1 MGAYVEMSV
10 KARRELT
17 KASVNRYRTS
27 KRKDKSSLLNE
38 FCAATGYNRD
48 YAAALL
54 RTWGNKRRVEPGG
67 ATPARQASPKAKG
80 GRPPVYGKDTLRILK
95 VLWKRFDF
103 LCGKRLV
110 PLIRASLAFL
120 RDDRFLHASPG
131 QIRGL
136 ASISPATA
144 DRMLAS
150 ERKKYTLRGHTY
162 TRSGES
168 LKNLVPVR
176 TFDEWKD
183 CPPGHAQIDTV
194 GHDGGFL
201 SGECSFTLCMTDVC
215 TGWTERYAMKN
226 RAFKWVNLG
235 LDAFRAAMPFPLV
248 HLHPD
253 GGSEFINHA
262 MIAYC
267 NNPDHPVALTRSRA
281 GKKNDNCHVEQ
292 KNFDT
297 VRKLVGYA
305 RYSTPEMLET
315 LNALYH
321 FHGLLLNYFYPSQKL
336 IEKTRVGSKVKKRY
350 DVAQSPVERLLAHSA
365 VSEPLKSAVGAR
377 RACLDPL
384 WLAGEVDRLSG
395 LLRELLEAEA
405 ASPTKIRGASS

>member
-1 MGAYVEMSV
+1 MEMSM
-10 KARRELT
+10 KARHELT
-17 KASVNRYRTS
+17 KASANRYRSST
-27 KRKDKSSLLNE
+27 RKGKSSLLTE

-48 YAAALL
+48 YAAELL
-54 RTWGNKRRVEPGG
+54 RTWGVKRKVEPCGTSSARH
-67 ATPARQASPKAKG
+67 ATTTAKG
-80 GRPPVYGKDTLRILK
+80 GRPVTYGKDMLRILNI
-95 VLWKRFDF
+95 LWKRFDF

-110 PLIRASLAFL
+110 PLIRTALPFL

-131 QIRGL
+131 QIESL

-144 DRMLAS
+144 DRMLAG
-150 ERKKYTLRGHTY
+150 ERNKYKLRGHTY

-168 LKNLVPVR
+168 LKDLVPVR

-215 TGWTERYAMKN
+215 TGWTERYAMQN
-226 RAFKWVNLG
+226 RAFKWVHLG

-253 GGSEFINHA
+253 GGSEFINHGLV
-262 MIAYC
+262 AYC
-267 NNPDHPVALTRSRA
+267 KKGDQPVALTRSRA
-281 GKKNDNCHVEQ
+281 GKKNDNCHIEQ

-305 RYSTPEMLET
+305 RYSTPEMLDT
-315 LNALYH
+315 LNALYRV
-321 FHGLLLNYFYPSQKL
+321 HGLLLNYFYPSQKL

-350 DVAQSPVERLLAHSA
+350 DRPQSPAERLLAHPA
-365 VSEPLKSAVGAR
+365 VSALTKKTTRAVLAS
-377 RACLDPL
+377 LNPL

-395 LLRELLEAEA
+395 LLRVLLETETH
-405 ASPTKIRGASS
+405 STPKTRGALS

>member
-1 MGAYVEMSV
+1 MEMSV

-17 KASVNRYRTS
+17 KASVNRYRS
-27 KRKDKSSLLNE
+27 AKRKDKSSLLNE
-38 FCAATGYNRD
+38 FCAASGYNRD
-48 YAAALL
+48 YAADLL
-54 RTWGNKRRVEPGG
+54 RTWGNKRKVEPGG
-67 ATPARQASPKAKG
+67 GSPAGKATQKAKG
-80 GRPPVYGKDTLRILK
+80 GRPVIYGKDVLRILK

-144 DRMLAS
+144 DRMLAA
-150 ERKKYTLRGHTY
+150 ERKKYDLRGHTY

-168 LKNLVPVR
+168 LKDLVPVR
-176 TFDEWKD
+176 TFDEWKG

-201 SGECSFTLCMTDVC
+201 SGDCSFTLCMTDVC
-215 TGWTERYAMKN
+215 TGWTERYAMQN
-226 RAFKWVNLG
+226 RAFKWVHLG

-267 NNPDHPVALTRSRA
+267 KNPDHPVALTRSRA

-305 RYSTPEMLET
+305 RYSSPEMLET
-315 LNALYH
+315 LNALYRV
-321 FHGLLLNYFYPSQKL
+321 HGLLLNYFYPSQKL
-336 IEKTRVGSKVKKRY
+336 IEKARVGSKVKKRY
-350 DVAQSPVERLLAHSA
+350 DSPQSPVERLLTHSA
-365 VSEPLKSAVGAR
+365 VPDHLKKTIAAR
-377 RACLDPL
+377 RASLNPL
-384 WLAGEVDRLSG
+384 QLSGEVDRLSG

-405 ASPTKIRGASS
+405 RPATKTHGASS

>member
-1 MGAYVEMSV
+1 MGMNM

-17 KASVNRYRTS
+17 KASVKRYLSS
-27 KRKDKSSLLNE
+27 KRKGKALLLNE

-54 RTWGNKRRVEPGG
+54 RTWGKKSKVEPGAG
-67 ATPARQASPKAKG
+67 SPARHATPKAKG
-80 GRPPVYGKDTLRILK
+80 GRPASYGTDVLRILK

-110 PLIRASLAFL
+110 PLIRAALPFL
-120 RDDRFLHASPG
+120 RDDRFLRTSPG
-131 QIRGL
+131 QIKSL
-136 ASISPATA
+136 ASISPATV
-144 DRMLAS
+144 DRMLAP
-150 ERKKYTLRGHTY
+150 ERKKYNLSGHTY

-168 LKNLVPVR
+168 LKDLVPVR

-215 TGWTERYAMKN
+215 TGWTERYAMQN
-226 RAFKWVNLG
+226 RAFKWVHLG

-253 GGSEFINHA
+253 GGSEFINHGL
-262 MIAYC
+262 IAYC
-267 NNPDHPVALTRSRA
+267 KNPDHPVVLTRSRA

-315 LNALYH
+315 LNALYQV
-321 FHGLLLNYFYPSQKL
+321 HGLLLNYFYPSQKL
-336 IEKTRVGSKVKKRY
+336 IEKTRVGNKVKKRY
-350 DVAQSPVERLLAHSA
+350 DRPQSPAERLLAHPA
-365 VSEPLKSAVGAR
+365 VPEHIKKTTRAV
-377 RACLDPL
+377 RASLNPL

-395 LLRELLEAEA
+395 RLRELLETEA
-405 ASPTKIRGASS
+405 RSPTKIQGASS

>member
-1 MGAYVEMSV
+1 MEMSL
-10 KARRELT
+10 KTRRDLT
-17 KASVNRYRTS
+17 KASVNRYRSS

-48 YAAALL
+48 YAAELL
-54 RTWGNKRRVEPGG
+54 RTWGKKRKVEAGG
-67 ATPARQASPKAKG
+67 GSPARPATPKTKG
-80 GRPPVYGKDTLRILK
+80 GRPAVYGTDVLRILK
-95 VLWKRFDF
+95 ILWKRFDF

-110 PLIRASLAFL
+110 PLIRASLVFL

-131 QIRGL
+131 QIKGL

-150 ERKKYTLRGHTY
+150 ERKKYNLSGHTY

-168 LKNLVPVR
+168 LKDLVPVR

-201 SGECSFTLCMTDVC
+201 SGDCSFTLCMTDVC
-215 TGWTERYAMKN
+215 TGWTERYAMQN
-226 RAFKWVNLG
+226 RAFKWVHRG

-253 GGSEFINHA
+253 GGSEFINHGL
-262 MIAYC
+262 IAYC
-267 NNPDHPVALTRSRA
+267 KNPDHPVALTRSRA

-315 LNALYH
+315 LNALYRV
-321 FHGLLLNYFYPSQKL
+321 HGLLLNYFYPSQKL
-336 IEKTRVGSKVKKRY
+336 IEKTRVGSKVIKRY
-350 DVAQSPVERLLAHSA
+350 DRPQSPADRLLAHPA
-365 VSEPLKSAVGAR
+365 VLERIKKTIGAM
-377 RACLDPL
+377 RASLNPL

-395 LLRELLEAEA
+395 LLRDLLETETRSA
-405 ASPTKIRGASS
+405 TKARGASS

>member
-1 MGAYVEMSV
+1 MEMSL
-10 KARRELT
+10 KTRREL
-17 KASVNRYRTS
+17 ARAFVNRYRAS
-27 KRKDKSSLLNE
+27 NRKDKSSLLNE

-67 ATPARQASPKAKG
+67 GSPARHATPKQKG
-80 GRPPVYGKDTLRILK
+80 GRPAVYGKDVLRILK

-120 RDDRFLHASPG
+120 RDDRFLHASPA
-131 QIRGL
+131 QIKGL
-136 ASISPATA
+136 ASISPATV

-150 ERKKYTLRGHTY
+150 ERKKYNLRGHTY
-162 TRSGES
+162 TRSRES
-168 LKNLVPVR
+168 LKDLVPVR

-215 TGWTERYAMKN
+215 TGWTERFAMQN
-226 RAFKWVNLG
+226 RAFKWVHLG

-253 GGSEFINHA
+253 GGSEFINHGLV
-262 MIAYC
+262 AYC
-267 NNPDHPVALTRSRA
+267 KNPDHPVALTRSRA

-305 RYSTPEMLET
+305 RYSSPEMLET
-315 LNALYH
+315 LNALYRV
-321 FHGLLLNYFYPSQKL
+321 HGLLLNYFYPSQKL
-336 IEKTRVGSKVKKRY
+336 IEKARVGSKVKKRY
-350 DVAQSPVERLLAHSA
+350 DLAQSPAERLLAHSA
-365 VSEPLKSAVGAR
+365 VPEHVKGTIVAM
-377 RACLDPL
+377 RASLNPL

-395 LLRELLEAEA
+395 SLRGLLEAEA
-405 ASPTKIRGASS
+405 RATPKIQGASP

>member
-1 MGAYVEMSV
+1 MGMNM

-17 KASVNRYRTS
+17 KASVKRYLSS
-27 KRKDKSSLLNE
+27 KRKGKALLLNE

-48 YAAALL
+48 YAAELL
-54 RTWGNKRRVEPGG
+54 RTWGKKSKVEPGG
-67 ATPARQASPKAKG
+67 GSPARHATPKAKG
-80 GRPPVYGKDTLRILK
+80 GRPASYGADVLRILK

-110 PLIRASLAFL
+110 PLIREALPFL
-120 RDDRFLHASPG
+120 RGDRFLRASPG
-131 QIRGL
+131 QIKGL
-136 ASISPATA
+136 ASISPATV
-144 DRMLAS
+144 DRMLAP
-150 ERKKYTLRGHTY
+150 ERKKYNLSGHTY

-168 LKNLVPVR
+168 LKDLVPVR

-215 TGWTERYAMKN
+215 TGWTERYAMQN
-226 RAFKWVNLG
+226 RAFKWVHRG

-253 GGSEFINHA
+253 GGSEFINHGL
-262 MIAYC
+262 IAYC
-267 NNPDHPVALTRSRA
+267 KNPDHPVVLTRSRA

-350 DVAQSPVERLLAHSA
+350 DRPQSPAERLLTHPAIPEHIKKA
-365 VSEPLKSAVGAR
+365 IGTV
-377 RACLDPL
+377 RASLNPL

-395 LLRELLEAEA
+395 LLRALLETEA
-405 ASPTKIRGASS
+405 RSPTKIQGASS

>member
-1 MGAYVEMSV
+1 M
-10 KARRELT
+10 KARHELT
-17 KASVNRYRTS
+17 KAFVNRYLS
-27 KRKDKSSLLNE
+27 AKRKGKSSLLNE

-48 YAAALL
+48 YAANLL
-54 RTWGNKRRVEPGG
+54 RTWGEKRKGESGEGSPARH
-67 ATPARQASPKAKG
+67 ATPKANG
-80 GRPPVYGKDTLRILK
+80 GRPAVYGKDVLCILK

-110 PLIRASLAFL
+110 PLIREALPFL
-120 RDDRFLHASPG
+120 PNDRFLHASPR
-131 QIRGL
+131 QIEDL

-150 ERKKYTLRGHTY
+150 ERKKYNLSGHTY

-168 LKNLVPVR
+168 LKDLVPVR

-201 SGECSFTLCMTDVC
+201 SGDCSFTLCMTDVC
-215 TGWTERYAMKN
+215 TGWKERYAMQN
-226 RAFKWVNLG
+226 RAFKWVHRG
-235 LDAFRAAMPFPLV
+235 LDAFRAVMPFPLV
-248 HLHPD
+248 HMYPD
-253 GGSEFINHA
+253 GGSEFINHGL
-262 MIAYC
+262 IAYC
-267 NNPDHPVALTRSRA
+267 KNPDHLVALTRSRA

-292 KNFDT
+292 KNFDI

-321 FHGLLLNYFYPSQKL
+321 VYGLLLNYFFPSQKL
-336 IEKTRVGSKVKKRY
+336 IEKARVGSKVKKRY
-350 DVAQSPVERLLAHSA
+350 DRPQSPVERLLTHPA
-365 VSEPLKSAVGAR
+365 VPEHIKKTTRAV
-377 RACLDPL
+377 RAYLNPL

-395 LLRELLEAEA
+395 LLRELLEAEVH
-405 ASPTKIRGASS
+405 STTKTQGASS

>member
-1 MGAYVEMSV
+1 
-10 KARRELT
+10 
-17 KASVNRYRTS
+17 
-27 KRKDKSSLLNE
+27 LLIE

-54 RTWGNKRRVEPGG
+54 STWGNKRKVEPGG
-67 ATPARQASPKAKG
+67 GSPARHATPKRKG
-80 GRPPVYGKDTLRILK
+80 GRPAVYGKDVLRILK
-95 VLWKRFDF
+95 ILWKRFDF

-120 RDDRFLHASPG
+120 REDRFLHATPG
-131 QIRGL
+131 QLKGL

-144 DRMLAS
+144 DRMLAC

-215 TGWTERYAMKN
+215 TGWTERYAMQN
-226 RAFKWVNLG
+226 RAFKWVHLG

-267 NNPDHPVALTRSRA
+267 TKSDHPVALTRSRA

-305 RYSTPEMLET
+305 RYSTPEMLEA

-321 FHGLLLNYFYPSQKL
+321 VHGLLLNYFYPSQKL
-336 IEKTRVGSKVKKRY
+336 IEKTRVGSKVRKRY
-350 DVAQSPVERLLAHSA
+350 DRPQSPVERLLTHPA
-365 VSEPLKSAVGAR
+365 VPEHLKKTTRAV
-377 RACLDPL
+377 RASLNPL
-384 WLAGEVDRLSG
+384 WLSGEVDRLSG
-395 LLRELLEAEA
+395 LLRALLEAEA
-405 ASPTKIRGASS
+405 RPATKALGASS